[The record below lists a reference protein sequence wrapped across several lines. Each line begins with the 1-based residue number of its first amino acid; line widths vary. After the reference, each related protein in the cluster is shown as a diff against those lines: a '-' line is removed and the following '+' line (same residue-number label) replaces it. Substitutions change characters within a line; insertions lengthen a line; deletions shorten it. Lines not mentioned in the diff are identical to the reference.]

1 MQGNNRRSDDLFIY
15 DSVGLFLCYDFLA
28 KNKLILWLCHRIS
41 DFSGSIK
48 SQIYYLKEV
57 VLMLLGFYYPDGAPI
72 LLCIIPF
79 LSSVFFCFGSSCLP
93 LLLKRLV
100 AWKPHQASV
109 FLSLN

>member
-57 VLMLLGFYYPDGAPI
+57 ILMPLGFHYPEVVPIFFCII
-72 LLCIIPF
+72 LL
-79 LSSVFFCFGSSCLP
+79 LSSVFFCFEKNMLAA
-93 LLLKRLV
+93 L
-100 AWKPHQASV
+100 AYH
-109 FLSLN
+109 FF